1 MADTDQQL
9 KMVKS
14 MLRATLISSKDGIP
28 ADTLLRD
35 YEELTMEP
43 LPFKSLGFSSLE
55 EFIQSIPDVVEVIR
69 NADVFVYKAVPC
81 TKTQHVIELVRR
93 QKSRGKTKN
102 NEARK
107 PGRQNPTQRR
117 AVFDRMGPRP
127 KVPDHAHIGLSM
139 SANAS

>member
-69 NADVFVYKAVPC
+69 NADGYTIYKAVAC
-81 TKTQHVIELVRR
+81 RSNKHILELVQR
-93 QKSRGKTKN
+93 QKSRGKK
-102 NEARK
+102 K
-107 PGRQNPTQRR
+107 
-117 AVFDRMGPRP
+117 
-127 KVPDHAHIGLSM
+127 
-139 SANAS
+139 